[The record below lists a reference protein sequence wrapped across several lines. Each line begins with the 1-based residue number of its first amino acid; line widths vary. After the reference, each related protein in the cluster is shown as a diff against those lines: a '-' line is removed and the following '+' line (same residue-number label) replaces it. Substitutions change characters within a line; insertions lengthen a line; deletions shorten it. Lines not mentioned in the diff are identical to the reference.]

1 VDILR
6 GKQAVGEQAKSIA
19 TTRREAVGGAAVQ
32 EFQTLYQENLGLI
45 YRYVYSKVG
54 NREEAED
61 LTSQIFIKAVR
72 GVDQERGMQSI
83 QKWLFQVARTTIA
96 DYWRAYYRISTNSL
110 EELLEAGWEGP
121 ADEEP
126 AAASNQP
133 AERVKRILQ
142 ALPQH
147 YREVL
152 TCRFL
157 LNLSIKETALS
168 MGLTEANVKVLQFR
182 ALKRAADLEHFVTG
196 IV

>member
-1 VDILR
+1 MDILR
-6 GKQAVGEQAKSIA
+6 GKQAVGERAKSIA

-32 EFQTLYQENLGLI
+32 EFQMLYQENLGLI

-157 LNLSIKETALS
+157 LNLSIKETALN

-182 ALKRAADLEHFVTG
+182 ALKRAADLEHVVTG
-196 IV
+196 IM